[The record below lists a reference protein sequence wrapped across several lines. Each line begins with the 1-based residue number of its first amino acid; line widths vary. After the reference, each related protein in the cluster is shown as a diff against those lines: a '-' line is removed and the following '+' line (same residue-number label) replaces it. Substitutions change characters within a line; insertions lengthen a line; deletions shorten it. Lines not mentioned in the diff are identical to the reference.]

1 MFKCILARNCEGT
14 EQLQNNTEK
23 TEYSGER
30 GKYMSYAIAIDGPS
44 GAGKS
49 TIAKRVAKELSF
61 IYVDTG
67 AMYRAMAL
75 YVLEQNIDPQDQA
88 KVAAVCP
95 DIDVTILYEDGVQQV
110 LLNGKNVSAEIRQEI
125 VGNTASRI
133 SVIKEVREKLVAL
146 QRQLA
151 AIENVV
157 MDGRDI
163 GTQVLPDATVKI
175 YLTASAK
182 ERAKRRHLELKEK
195 GMPGELDQ
203 IEADIIERDNRDMNR
218 EISPLRQAEDAVL
231 VDASFMG
238 IEEVTAA
245 VIAEFEKKKQAE
257 GEHMEERKIL
267 VARTAGFCFGVKRA
281 VEKVYE
287 QVNMGKQNIYT
298 YGPIIHNEE
307 VVTDLGK
314 KGVRVLEN
322 EQELKNL
329 MEGTVVIRS
338 HGVPKEIYE
347 VIEEKGLE
355 CVDATCPFVRKIHK
369 IVERESKAG
378 RHIIIVGN
386 DTHPEVEGIKGWCE
400 GPVTVISSHEEAENL
415 AFPEGE
421 KLCVVSQTTFNY
433 NKFQELVEIFEKKRY
448 DKVVLNTICSATEE
462 RQMEAR
468 QIACEAD
475 TMIVIGG
482 RHSSNTQKLYE
493 ICRKECENTY
503 YIQTL
508 VDLDTKPFQCIGC
521 VGITAGASTPNNI
534 IEEVQKHVRIKF

>member
-1 MFKCILARNCEGT
+1 
-14 EQLQNNTEK
+14 
-23 TEYSGER
+23 
-30 GKYMSYAIAIDGPS
+30 MSYAIAIDGPS

-125 VGNTASRI
+125 VGNTASKI

-151 AIENVV
+151 AKENVV

-163 GTQVLPDATVKI
+163 GTHVLPNATVKI

-182 ERAKRRHLELKEK
+182 ERAKRRYLELQEK

-245 VIAEFEKKKQAE
+245 VIAEFEKKKQA
-257 GEHMEERKIL
+257 
-267 VARTAGFCFGVKRA
+267 
-281 VEKVYE
+281 
-287 QVNMGKQNIYT
+287 
-298 YGPIIHNEE
+298 
-307 VVTDLGK
+307 
-314 KGVRVLEN
+314 
-322 EQELKNL
+322 
-329 MEGTVVIRS
+329 
-338 HGVPKEIYE
+338 
-347 VIEEKGLE
+347 
-355 CVDATCPFVRKIHK
+355 
-369 IVERESKAG
+369 
-378 RHIIIVGN
+378 
-386 DTHPEVEGIKGWCE
+386 
-400 GPVTVISSHEEAENL
+400 
-415 AFPEGE
+415 
-421 KLCVVSQTTFNY
+421 
-433 NKFQELVEIFEKKRY
+433 
-448 DKVVLNTICSATEE
+448 
-462 RQMEAR
+462 
-468 QIACEAD
+468 
-475 TMIVIGG
+475 
-482 RHSSNTQKLYE
+482 
-493 ICRKECENTY
+493 
-503 YIQTL
+503 
-508 VDLDTKPFQCIGC
+508 
-521 VGITAGASTPNNI
+521 
-534 IEEVQKHVRIKF
+534 